1 MKKASDPMHTASRAK
16 SPICADGICL
26 MTDDTFIEAKGLSVK
41 YGGREVLSQVN
52 FRTDACS
59 ITAFI
64 GPSGCGKTTFLSCF
78 NRLTDLSSNCE
89 VTGSLNIAGH
99 DIFDCKTDMQSLRKR
114 VGMIFQKPNPFPMS
128 IWKNVALPLQQHGVT
143 DKKDLNNK
151 VEKALK
157 DVGLWDE
164 IKDRLHSPALALSG
178 GQQQRL
184 CIARAIALKPEILLF
199 DEPCSALD
207 PVASSCVE
215 DLILTLRKNF
225 TILIVTHNLAQARRI
240 ADRTGVF
247 WVKDGVGQLIELGKT
262 EQVFLAPAHPQT
274 AAYINGQK
282 G

>member
-1 MKKASDPMHTASRAK
+1 MKSTLASTSAAGDKK
-16 SPICADGICL
+16 SPMCADGICI
-26 MTDDTFIEAKGLSVK
+26 MTDKNYIEATGISVK
-41 YGGREVLSQVN
+41 YGDREVLSNVN
-52 FRTDACS
+52 FSTDTCS
-59 ITAFI
+59 ITALI

-78 NRLTDLSSNCE
+78 NRLTDLSPNCV

-99 DIFDCKTDMQSLRKR
+99 NIFDCKTDMQNLRKK
-114 VGMIFQKPNPFPMS
+114 VGMIFQKPNPFPMT
-128 IWKNVALPLQQHGVT
+128 IWKNVALPLQQHGV
-143 DKKDLNNK
+143 KSKRDLNLR
-151 VEKALK
+151 VEQAIN

-164 IKDRLHSPALALSG
+164 VKDRLHTPALALSG

-184 CIARAIALKPEILLF
+184 CIARAIALKPDILLF

-215 DLILTLRKNF
+215 DLIRSLRTSF

-247 WVKDGVGQLIELGKT
+247 WLKDGVGQLIELGKT
-262 EQVFLAPAHPQT
+262 EQVFLRPAHPHT
-274 AAYINGQK
+274 AAYITGLK